1 MRREITFVGGARPQQ
16 KPERDQCMWPPGCR
30 RDEHSMGVCGTHY
43 QVYLRGI
50 KANEYTW
57 ADLIR
62 MGWAR
67 ENLRNAYQTVLNA
80 VKAAKQND
88 SNQMASR
95 SN

>member
-1 MRREITFVGGARPQQ
+1 MQREVTFIAGARPAQ
-16 KPERDQCMWPPGCR
+16 KPIKDGCMYPGCR
-30 RDEHSMGVCGTHY
+30 RDEHSMGACGTHY

-57 ADLIR
+57 ADLIN

-80 VKAAKQND
+80 VKAAKETRELTV
-88 SNQMASR
+88 SN
-95 SN
+95 